1 MACSWL
7 QGPRGS
13 RSRDFHPCE
22 PWFLRIRDD
31 EGAGFSVTVWQ
42 ATEPEPV
49 EPQLTSLPASDA
61 SLLVIGTFGFSPT
74 PSRELMIDWL
84 RLSVHG
90 GE

>member
-1 MACSWL
+1 MLLAPGAAGVAL
-7 QGPRGS
+7 EGF
-13 RSRDFHPCE
+13 DPCE

-31 EGAGFSVTVWQ
+31 EGAGFSATVWQ
-42 ATEPEPV
+42 ATELEPP
-49 EPQLTSLPASDA
+49 EPQLTGLPANDA